1 MKFRA
6 SPQHMKPM
14 LIVVDWKYYIEHGG
28 EIEAWADKCT
38 PGWQLTGMILEFKS
52 EEDRLAFLLRW
63 D

>member
-6 SPQHMKPM
+6 SPDHMKPM
-14 LIVVDWKYYIEHGG
+14 LIVVDWKYYIEFGE
-28 EIEAWADKCT
+28 EIEDWANRCT
-38 PGWQLTGMILEFKS
+38 PGWQLTGMILEFKN